1 MIRKYF
7 SQKIVEKF
15 HRNEEKPASHDIGIR
30 HFNRSENQIFVQFHY
45 DIDAVTATTKIFTKP
60 PRSEEE
66 PTFNAESIGGYISNP
81 WAPQMTDLELY
92 YLLQSL
98 LKDEEK
104 SADAFHIRDAEIKE
118 ILQLRQQQIENPLLK
133 FSIFDPLRNESARNM
148 RLQRFE
154 QMKTREL
161 LAKNQQADFL
171 APYLVRFEDKK
182 PSKEEVDIAIK
193 DCIRDFKQNYLD
205 MENELQR
212 RYDES
217 TAELNSLKRF
227 LHRYMDQFSVHEYE
241 KLIQEG

>member
-1 MIRKYF
+1 M
-7 SQKIVEKF
+7 
-15 HRNEEKPASHDIGIR
+15 
-30 HFNRSENQIFVQFHY
+30 QFHY
-45 DIDAVTATTKIFTKP
+45 AHDAISATTKIFIKP

-66 PTFNAESIGGYISNP
+66 PRFNAEVIDGYVSNP
-81 WAPQMTDLELY
+81 WAPQMTGLELY

-104 SADAFHIRDAEIKE
+104 SVDAFHIRDAEIKD
-118 ILQLRQQQIENPLLK
+118 ILELRQQQMKSPLLV
-133 FSIFDPLRNESARNM
+133 FSIFDPLRNESARKM

-171 APYLVRFEDKK
+171 APYLVRFEDKQ
-182 PSKEEVDIAIK
+182 PQKEEVDLAIQY
-193 DCIRDFKQNYLD
+193 CLRDFKRNYVD

-217 TAELNSLKRF
+217 TTELNTLKKF
-227 LHRYMDQFSVHEYE
+227 LHRYMDQFSVQEYE
-241 KLIQEG
+241 KLILEG